1 MSWSRS
7 QLVPISLAIAASA
20 EILFAV
26 RYDLGW
32 LLLTAALQIASG
44 IRCGVAR
51 SGEADETGVARPK
64 LRRFGVLLLRAVLLG
79 FWSGIAMIGIHFVTS
94 TSITVPSQVAARVA
108 GGLLVLLG
116 CVWLILRATLDDEP
130 SGRRTDRDDLS
141 ELRTIVEEQAI
152 VAWLF
157 ALGLGVST
165 FAPNAFTWLVR
176 FAAAWTVASAA
187 EIAVR
192 SAFAFAKREPISTA
206 LRRPS
211 VVYRF
216 FCFRRSE
223 IGHGTSI
230 DTIHTLSS
238 LIERIRPPLIS
249 TAVAFCVVAWLTT
262 AAVLVPIGSRGVYSR
277 LGHLTPEPLGPGLHV
292 TLPAPFGRVRIV
304 DTSRPVVM
312 PLGFHSESPA
322 VLRESFLWTR
332 PHGGEEYPILV
343 GTGAE
348 AVVVN
353 GYVRFR
359 VSDDSASLSD
369 YVTAAESPEAT
380 LRRLAHQ
387 ALLEELRGLDFATAI
402 GPQRVRLAECL
413 QQRIAAAAGKYRLGL
428 KILECGVI
436 SVHPPVEAATAY
448 FDVINAETESAR
460 QSAEAMAFAAG
471 ELDRCRMMSD
481 TSVADARAQASRRL
495 SNAETQAL
503 QFEAQAATYRS
514 SPRVARDRLYSETL
528 GPTLG
533 KRPLVLV
540 DAALPASVRM
550 NLESPDGAAK

>member
-1 MSWSRS
+1 MSWSRR
-7 QLVPISLAIAASA
+7 QLVPVSLAIAAAA

-26 RYDLGW
+26 RCDLVW
-32 LLLTAALQIASG
+32 LLLPAALQIASW

-51 SGEADETGVARPK
+51 ISEVDETRVARPR
-64 LRRFGVLLLRAVLLG
+64 LRRLGVLLLRAVLLG
-79 FWSGIAMIGIHFVTS
+79 LWGGIAMIGIHFVTAAAIAAP
-94 TSITVPSQVAARVA
+94 TQMAARVA
-108 GGLLVLLG
+108 GGLMVLQG
-116 CVWLILRATLDDEP
+116 CIWSILRATLDDEP
-130 SGRRTDRDDLS
+130 SERRTDQDGSGEMRP
-141 ELRTIVEEQAI
+141 IVAEQAM

-157 ALGLGVST
+157 SLGLGVST
-165 FAPNAFTWLVR
+165 FAPNAFTWVVR

-192 SAFAFAKREPISTA
+192 SAFAFARRELISTA

-223 IGHGTSI
+223 IGHGATI
-230 DTIHTLSS
+230 DAIHSHRS
-238 LIERIRPPLIS
+238 LIERTRPALIG

-262 AAVLVPIGSRGVYSR
+262 SAILVPIGSQGVYSR
-277 LGHLTPEPLGPGLHV
+277 LGHVIPEPLAPGLHL

-312 PLGFHSESPA
+312 PLGFHSESPE

-359 VSDDSASLSD
+359 VSNDSTSLRD
-369 YVTAAESPEAT
+369 YMTAAESPEAT

-402 GPQRVRLAECL
+402 GAQRIRLAERL
-413 QQRIAAAAGKYRLGL
+413 QQRIAAAVGKYRLGF

-448 FDVINAETESAR
+448 FDVINAATESAR
-460 QSAEAMAFAAG
+460 QSTEATAFAAG

-495 SNAETQAL
+495 SHAETQAL
-503 QFEAQAATYRS
+503 LFEAQAVNYRS
-514 SPRVARDRLYSETL
+514 TPQVVRDRLYAETL

-540 DAALPASVRM
+540 DAALPPSVRM
-550 NLESPDGAAK
+550 ILETPDGAAK